1 MRMVGRKVM
10 AEWAGVE
17 REWVREEVD
26 ADTGSNIARGA
37 YGILTGD
44 PGKRVEAKHESMIQ

>member
-1 MRMVGRKVM
+1 MRRVMRMVGRKVM

-26 ADTGSNIARGA
+26 ADTGSYIARGA
-37 YGILTGD
+37 Y
-44 PGKRVEAKHESMIQ
+44 E